1 MKNNFKYLAT
11 VLVSLL
17 FLTSCEEDV
26 LVYTPE
32 SSYAQL
38 ATSTAATMSESSA
51 DGTTINVILGGSNA
65 SGATFD
71 FSVTGDSSRFSVT
84 PADGKIVFS
93 AGSYESTITVTPL
106 DNNVSDGNANLTI
119 SLTGENIGVGGD
131 GVDLTSIAVTIIDDD
146 CPIII
151 DDTALW
157 TAQYVY
163 SASGPPATE
172 IALTKVADNQWYLP
186 TTWGYNAVSWL
197 TGNPAYNGLYVFDA
211 VITLNP
217 ADLTCTIEGTSSLT
231 PGGDTG
237 SYDPCANTFTFASL
251 NDELFSGGGID
262 AGFTLTGK

>member
-1 MKNNFKYLAT
+1 MKSNFKYLAT
-11 VLVSLL
+11 VLLSVL
-17 FLTSCEEDV
+17 FLTSCEED
-26 LVYTPE
+26 LTVYTPE

-38 ATSTAATMSESSA
+38 TSSTTSTMSESSTT
-51 DGTTINVILGGSNA
+51 GTTIKVVLGTLSND
-65 SGATFD
+65 SGESFD
-71 FSVTGDSSRFSVT
+71 FTVTGDSSRYTIT
-84 PADGKIVFS
+84 PVDGKVVFS
-93 AGSYESTITVTPL
+93 AGSYEATITVTPV
-106 DNNVSDGNANLTI
+106 DNNVSDGNADLTI
-119 SLTGENIGVGGD
+119 TLTGENVGVGGD
-131 GVDLTSIAVTIIDDD
+131 GEDLTSVAVTIIDDD
-146 CPIII
+146 CPIVI

-197 TGNPAYNGLYVFDA
+197 TGNPAYDGLYVFDA

-217 ADLTCTIEGTSSLT
+217 DLTCTIEGTSSLT

-251 NDELFSGGGID
+251 NDELFGGGGID